1 MHAATK
7 NLTNGSKSVENDKR
21 MADLVRSKLPNC
33 KLVISNVT
41 TRNYKNE
48 IDKKV
53 EAFNIKLSK
62 FCKKKKINII
72 DKKNIQSCS

>member
-1 MHAATK
+1 MHTGTK
-7 NLTNGSKSVENDKR
+7 NLTNDSKSIENDKHI
-21 MADLVRSKLPNC
+21 ANLVRSKLPSC
-33 KLVISNVT
+33 TLVISNVT

-62 FCKKKKINII
+62 FCKKNKINII
-72 DKKNIQSCS
+72 DKKNLQSCS